1 METRPATHSRFYSF
15 TSRCSI
21 VDTVD
26 GENGESFDIEEW
38 LVMTS
43 GSISPTVYLVILALM
58 TALTTVATI
67 VFVIPFPSTAGYFN
81 LGDAFVMISGILL
94 GPVGGFI
101 AGGFGSAMGD
111 IALGYFPYAP
121 ITFVVKGGEGL
132 VIGLISR
139 RVKESRT
146 AKPLDLLGV
155 ILGAAV
161 MLVGYYLGEVLL
173 LGYSS
178 GAALLELIT
187 INSIQVIAGG
197 IIALIVGPMV
207 RDFLRNYT
215 SGSN

>member
-1 METRPATHSRFYSF
+1 M
-15 TSRCSI
+15 
-21 VDTVD
+21 DTVD

>member
-1 METRPATHSRFYSF
+1 
-15 TSRCSI
+15 

-26 GENGESFDIEEW
+26 GENAESFDIEDF

-43 GSISPTVYLVILALM
+43 GSISPTVYLVVLALM

-207 RDFLRNYT
+207 RDFLRNFT